1 MNMEGPKSAKCAK
14 SKATLVKSSILG
26 HIYFQIIFNILI
38 GHTEKGMNSEA
49 VIWNGSIK
57 KSNFQVFTDLIQYI
71 FEMIKQEKKKCS
83 LCRGPLV

>member
-26 HIYFQIIFNILI
+26 HIYFQIISNILI
-38 GHTEKGMNSEA
+38 GHTEKGMNSEP

-57 KSNFQVFTDLIQYI
+57 KSNFQVFSNLVPYL

-83 LCRGPLV
+83 LCKGSLF